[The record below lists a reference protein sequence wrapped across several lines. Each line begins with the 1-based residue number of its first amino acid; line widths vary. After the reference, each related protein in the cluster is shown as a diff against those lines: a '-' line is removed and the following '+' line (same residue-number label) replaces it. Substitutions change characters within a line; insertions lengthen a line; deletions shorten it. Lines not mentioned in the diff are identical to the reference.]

1 MLGTQRMKKN
11 QQTKKT
17 KTTVTTKTVEEEL
30 RMRKK

>member
-11 QQTKKT
+11 QQMKKT
-17 KTTVTTKTVEEEL
+17 KMTVTTKTVEEEL

>member
-11 QQTKKT
+11 QQMKKT
-17 KTTVTTKTVEEEL
+17 KTTVTTMTVEKEL